1 MTCSEESASQFAA
14 SNFLPFSLISS
25 ALTLITLIFCVV
37 TATETSAEEFLK
49 VLNALHTECPTY
61 TSLQG
66 NVKRYRHVIKSHHW
80 MFHSLVL

>member
-49 VLNALHTECPTY
+49 VLNALHTECPTRV
-61 TSLQG
+61 SRG
-66 NVKRYRHVIKSHHW
+66 MSNVTD
-80 MFHSLVL
+80 M